1 MVWIAWWWAVRV
13 HKLHAWRAPAVS
25 VALHATVAL
34 EVYDFP
40 PLAGLLDA
48 HALWHASTAP
58 LAYFF
63 WQSFVRMELE
73 WLHTRSGRKVG

>member
-1 MVWIAWWWAVRV
+1 MTA
-13 HKLHAWRAPAVS
+13 KPAAFRFRETRWPDGV
-25 VALHATVAL
+25 VTKALFDATVAL